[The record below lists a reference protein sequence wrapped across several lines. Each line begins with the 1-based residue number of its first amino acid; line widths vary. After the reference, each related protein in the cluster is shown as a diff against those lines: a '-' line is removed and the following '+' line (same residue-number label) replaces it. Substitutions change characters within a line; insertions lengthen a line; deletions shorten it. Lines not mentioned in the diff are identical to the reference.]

1 MMLSSSPTNKRSSLS
16 RVQNANIISLVVFL
30 LAFVLEVSLNG
41 FHWIQVINLSNF
53 ALGWFMFVNIRKVQA
68 TLHSLANIVNDSA
81 HGNLN
86 GRIVNIDEGGELKAL
101 CSNMNSLLDNFELI
115 TKEIKAA
122 ILAASKEDFSR
133 KILQKGMHGEF
144 REQTKVINT
153 AVNAM
158 KMTHEFIARNTLNAE
173 IAQISSSSNDF
184 TTVQENLSSIV
195 ERLKDIAND
204 GNLYAQETKNS
215 HTSLK
220 DTITK
225 ITSLV
230 EFVNQNE
237 RSIGVLVQRTKDISN
252 VVEMIND
259 IADKTNLLA
268 LNAAIEAARAGE
280 HGRGFAVVADEVRK
294 LAETTQKATA
304 EIEVSI
310 RMLQQET
317 NEIES
322 NADHMKQDADESSK
336 TLDHLSVTF
345 DNLIG
350 HSDTTSN
357 NINTIQRTIFI
368 TLAKMNHAIFKSNAY
383 SAVYVNDTQ
392 TTFDTHDTCSL
403 GTWHKGEGKK
413 TFSETKSF
421 NDLLIPHTNLH
432 NHVLEISQHI
442 KASTSNL
449 LEEKEA
455 IIALFK
461 AIERESK
468 ELFVALDTMINEKNQ
483 EVLKK

>member
-1 MMLSSSPTNKRSSLS
+1 MHSSSPTNKRSSLS
-16 RVQNANIISLVVFL
+16 RVQNANIISLVAFF

-41 FHWIQVINLSNF
+41 FHWIQVINLTNF
-53 ALGWFMFVNIRKVQA
+53 ALGWFMFVNIRKVQS
-68 TLHSLANIVNDSA
+68 TLHSLSNIINDSA

-86 GRIVNIDEGGELKAL
+86 GRIVNIDDGGELKAL

-122 ILAASKEDFSR
+122 ILAASQEDFSR

-144 REQTKVINT
+144 KEQTKVINT

-158 KMTHEFIARNTLNAE
+158 KSTHEFIARNTLNAQ

-184 TTVQENLSSIV
+184 STVQDNLSSIV
-195 ERLKDIAND
+195 EQLKDIAND
-204 GNLYAQETKNS
+204 GILYAQETQNS
-215 HTSLK
+215 HSGLK
-220 DTITK
+220 DTIVK

-237 RSIGVLVQRTKDISN
+237 KSIGVLVQRTKDISN

-310 RMLQQET
+310 RMLQQEM

-322 NADHMKQDADESSK
+322 NADSMKQDADKSSK
-336 TLDHLSVTF
+336 TLDDLSVTF
-345 DNLIG
+345 DSLIG

-357 NINTIQRTIFI
+357 NINAIQQTIFI
-368 TLAKMNHAIFKSNAY
+368 TLAKMNHAIFKSDAY
-383 SAVYVNDTQ
+383 SAVYVNDKN
-392 TTFDTHDTCSL
+392 TTFDTHETCRL
-403 GTWHKGEGKK
+403 GTWHKGDGAK
-413 TFSETKSF
+413 TFGQTKSF
-421 NDLLIPHTNLH
+421 HALVKPHTSLH

-442 KASTSNL
+442 KSSTSNL
-449 LEEKEA
+449 LDEKEA
-455 IIALFK
+455 IINLFK
-461 AIERESK
+461 AIEGESK
-468 ELFVALDTMINEKNQ
+468 TLFMTLDAMILEKNQ
-483 EVLKK
+483 EVMKK